1 MKLSATVPALV
12 LSALASTSGTE
23 ALSGGR
29 RSVQLNNKQDASSNN
44 LVKRVSLAQM
54 QQQENGNPGMVK
66 KVKREPLAAPI
77 AAAAGFGSIPSM
89 NDGNMPIVGCEL
101 CSLFLFC
108 LCIHYNSL
116 PSHRSPFL
124 AKGSLILH
132 ACLLVASISHL
143 VYTYADEQSMSI
155 LQ

>member
-1 MKLSATVPALV
+1 MKLSATVSALV

-54 QQQENGNPGMVK
+54 QQQENGNPGMMK
-66 KVKREPLAAPI
+66 KVKRQPLAAPI

-108 LCIHYNSL
+108 LCIPSL
-116 PSHRSPFL
+116 YSSIPSIPFSREGFFDL
-124 AKGSLILH
+124 ARVPLGGEHLTPRLH
-132 ACLLVASISHL
+132 VC
-143 VYTYADEQSMSI
+143 
-155 LQ
+155 